1 MWHISS
7 SFDRKAKFLSTFW
20 FQLITFT
27 THYKCAN
34 WRDVVVF
41 TWLLN
46 YNFSPVSCSLDNSNT
61 IYYLELLKLFIF
73 LPHFFL
79 LLLYF
84 AKLIIRKWLVS
95 NDNSIWNRD
104 DQLLSKH
111 ILLCIWTDV
120 NKILIFTLQSL
131 IIYTMDNYQ
140 SSKKLAPSVVRHH

>member
-41 TWLLN
+41 IWLLN